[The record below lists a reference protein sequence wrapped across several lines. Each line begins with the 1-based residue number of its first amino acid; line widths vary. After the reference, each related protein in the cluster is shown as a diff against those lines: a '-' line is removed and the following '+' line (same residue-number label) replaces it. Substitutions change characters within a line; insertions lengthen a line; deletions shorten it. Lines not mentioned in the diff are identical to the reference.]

1 MRETVAAGT
10 TKARPKRVMV
20 VEDDCLTGLVMAEQL
35 VELGYIVIGPAT
47 TVSEARHLANVAS
60 MDAAF
65 LDLNLRGI
73 CADQVADILLQRQI
87 PFLFIT
93 GYDRSPRGY
102 ENVAVLTKPY
112 QTADLRRAIEALVMQ
127 RADFPS
133 HNRGAA

>member
-1 MRETVAAGT
+1 
-10 TKARPKRVMV
+10 MV
-20 VEDDCLTGLVMAEQL
+20 VEDDSLSGLVMAEQL

-47 TVSEARHLANVAS
+47 TLSEARHLANVAS

-73 CADQVADILLQRQI
+73 CADQVADILVRRQI

-102 ENVAVLTKPY
+102 ENIAVLTKPY
-112 QTADLRRAIEALVMQ
+112 HAADLRRAIEALLMQ
-127 RADFPS
+127 QADFPS
-133 HNRGAA
+133 HSRGAA

>member
-1 MRETVAAGT
+1 MRKTVVASS

-20 VEDDCLTGLVMAEQL
+20 VEDDSLSGLAMAEHL

-47 TVSEARHLANVAS
+47 TVSEARRLANVAS

-65 LDLNLRGI
+65 LDLNLHGI
-73 CADQVADILLQRQI
+73 CAGQVADILIRRQI

-102 ENVAVLTKPY
+102 ENIAVLTKPY
-112 QTADLRRAIEALVMQ
+112 QSTDLRRAIEALVME
-127 RADFPS
+127 RANFPS
-133 HNRGAA
+133 HDHGTA